1 MGDLDTK
8 PGEAAERIL
17 KQTIKWSDSFYDK
30 SVEEILDIIKKN
42 ESNGIIYIEFFYF
55 QIGLDNEWL
64 RNIAT
69 KIGDPLTVRREIL
82 LQRLHGSDLSPFPR
96 DAVEYIS
103 GQIQTPIDELY
114 VSSYFRFDIY
124 TPLKKNIPYL
134 VGVDCSTGTGSD
146 NNAITIIDPYTVR
159 PVAEF
164 ASPYIGETD
173 YMMLIRSLVRDVIPR
188 AIVIIERNSVGDA
201 VIDGL
206 MKTDIAGRL
215 YFDKDRDLVEQKM
228 REAQTTESILAHKAK
243 LKSYYGVYTQGKSR
257 EDMMSILSR
266 RINENKDDF
275 ITKNVI
281 EDISGLIRTSSGKI
295 EARPGGHDDSI
306 MSYLMAMYVYYHGN
320 NLAAFGFFRT
330 DLYDGKEENAGLN
343 HAPQSLESILPP
355 EEIRSMEV
363 GKEIEKELNYED
375 MLRAAIEESKAA
387 SSRASQSRVIKTD
400 TYVQN
405 TPDEVLYG
413 NDDSYGDLSF
423 FDSLNG
429 F

>member
-8 PGEAAERIL
+8 PGEAAEKIL
-17 KQTIKWSDSFYDK
+17 KKTIKWSESFYNKDPD
-30 SVEEILDIIKKN
+30 EIRAMIKKN
-42 ESNGIIYIEFFYF
+42 ESNGIIYIEYFYY
-55 QIGLDNEWL
+55 QIGLDNDWL
-64 RNIAT
+64 KEIST

-114 VSSYFRFDIY
+114 VASYYRFDIY
-124 TPLKKNIPYL
+124 SPLKKNVPYL
-134 VGVDCSTGTGSD
+134 IGIDCSTGTGSD
-146 NNAITIIDPYTVR
+146 NNAITIVDPYTVR

-173 YMMLIRSLVRDVIPR
+173 YMMLIRRLVKDYIPR

-201 VIDGL
+201 IIDGL
-206 MKTDIAGRL
+206 MRTDIAGRL
-215 YFDKDRDLVEQKM
+215 YFDKDKDLVEQRM
-228 REAQTTESILAHKAK
+228 REAQTTESILAHKAR

-281 EDISGLIRTSSGKI
+281 TDISGLIRTSSGKI

-330 DLYDGKEENAGLN
+330 DIYDGSEQNEGLN
-343 HAPQSLESILPP
+343 RTHI
-355 EEIRSMEV
+355 SME
-363 GKEIEKELNYED
+363 ELIPADELNAFQRNSEMEKELNYED
-375 MLRAAIEESKAA
+375 MLKEAIQKSREDTVRYSQSKA
-387 SSRASQSRVIKTD
+387 IKTD
-400 TYVQN
+400 TYIQK
-405 TPDEVLYG
+405 TPDEILYG
-413 NDDSYGDLSF
+413 EDDTGGDLSL
-423 FDSLNG
+423 FDDLNM